1 MSREPRDAR
10 ATQVLSRYWKNP
22 SAAAENGRNA
32 SNRAHAGW
40 PVSTT
45 NAANGTLSLTLRDDN
60 GHSDAEIQAHAALF
74 RSNIG
79 NTDFTHNCVML
90 TQIFRQ

>member
-32 SNRAHAGW
+32 SNRGKRDAG
-40 PVSTT
+40 
-45 NAANGTLSLTLRDDN
+45 D

-90 TQIFRQ
+90 TQIL